1 MTYYFWLG
9 EDAEQWHEIERDFE
23 GDWDAW
29 RENEEMT
36 RLGY

>member
-1 MTYYFWLG
+1 MMFYFWLG
-9 EDAEQWHEIERDFE
+9 EDAEEWNQIAEDFE